1 MIVTEATSRSPRPV
15 LASSPRPGVPLL
27 VLDVGG
33 SERDI
38 GRAHGELVRGHGGAD
53 ALLGFYPELPQHLL
67 LGGLER
73 GTERMVR
80 RLGRPLLAEALRR
93 MERARPEPFRAR
105 TRAFFEALGRPEQ
118 ARFLTVMDVFQNV
131 VGLAGRLPIGGFG
144 RMARSATPMCST
156 SVVWGAASAD
166 GTLRH
171 ARNFDFP
178 GIGVWDP
185 TPVVVFVSPD
195 EPGTLRHGFVTTRG
209 ADVPGVT
216 VFNEAGL
223 VLTAHTRFHR
233 EVTFDGAAV
242 VDLGHEIARRARSLA
257 DAIRIARERRVA
269 STWGLCVSSASERRA
284 VVLELHAGGVEV
296 VEPRRG
302 EALLTCAN
310 RYRHP
315 RMQVGEVAASPAW
328 GEHSDA
334 RERRM
339 RELLEAARA
348 RGGATVED
356 LWALLDD
363 HVDPDAPGVPRTAG
377 GVVRSASTVQSVV
390 VEPEAGAIWVSV
402 GRVPAS
408 AGPWQR
414 IEWRWEGAG
423 ARTVAPEGARGGRP
437 VEPAMEAFVEAVR
450 IDVGTHDKPATA
462 AALERAVGLSPA
474 DASLRLLAGG
484 LSMRLGRV
492 REAGAHFDAGLD
504 SERAPF
510 RRGQLLLWAS
520 RAADASGDAPRA
532 AALRA
537 ELAATSDPRLW
548 LARADAEKDAGRPW
562 TSRRARRAHAFML
575 QGDVA

>member
-1 MIVTEATSRSPRPV
+1 MIATHADQSPRRP
-15 LASSPRPGVPLL
+15 APAASPRPGVPLL

-53 ALLGFYPELPQHLL
+53 ALLEFYPELPQHLL

-73 GTERMVR
+73 GAERVVR
-80 RLGRPLLAEALRR
+80 RLGRPLLEGALRR
-93 MERARPEPFRAR
+93 LERARPATFRAR
-105 TRAFFEALGRPEQ
+105 TEAFFGALGRPEQ

-131 VGLAGRLPIGGFG
+131 VGLAGRLPVGGFG

-156 SVVWGAASAD
+156 SVVWGAASVD

-195 EPGTLRHGFVTTRG
+195 EPGALRHGFVTTRG

-216 VFNEAGL
+216 VFNEAGI

-233 EVTFDGAAV
+233 DVTFDGAAV
-242 VDLGHEIARRARSLA
+242 VDVGHEIARRARTIA
-257 DAIRIARERRVA
+257 DAIRIVRERRVA

-284 VVLELHAGGVEV
+284 VVLELHAGGAEV
-296 VEPRRG
+296 VEPRAG
-302 EALLTCAN
+302 EGFLTCAN

-328 GEHSDA
+328 AEHSDA

-339 RELLEAARA
+339 RELLEAAGA

-363 HVDPDAPGVPRTAG
+363 HQDPDAPGIARSAG

-414 IEWRWEGAG
+414 IEWRWDGAG
-423 ARTVAPEGARGGRP
+423 ARMVAPESARGGRP

-450 IDVGTHDKPATA
+450 VDVGTHDKPAASA
-462 AALERAVGLSPA
+462 AIERAVALAPA

-484 LSMRLGRV
+484 LALRLGRIV
-492 REAGAHFDAGLD
+492 DARVHFEAGLD
-504 SERAPF
+504 TERAPF

-520 RAADASGDAPRA
+520 RAADVAGDAPRA
-532 AALRA
+532 ADLRSQ
-537 ELAATSDPRLW
+537 LAGTTDPRLR
-548 LARADAEKDAGRPW
+548 LARADAAREARRPW
-562 TSRRARRAHAFML
+562 TARRARRAHAFML